1 MVNDLLEATGEILRI
16 LYDEPIIKK
25 LRPIFT
31 LAGSITEGTRFGYGN
46 ELDLGMK
53 FLALEEEEEVHVAP
67 AAAAATAQHHV
78 VAGGGHGQV
87 NRMAE
92 WSECPPCTGKV
103 GGSNPGSRKLKT
115 FN

>member
-1 MVNDLLEATGEILRI
+1 MLPCRLLR
-16 LYDEPIIKK
+16 DV
-25 LRPIFT
+25 
-31 LAGSITEGTRFGYGN
+31 LAE
-46 ELDLGMK
+46 MK
-53 FLALEEEEEVHVAP
+53 QEEEEEEVHVAP